1 MFTEKVFAVIDTETK
16 GGVREPYCPT
26 YHCGAIALTKK
37 EIKSKINIIVIEN
50 LDMETAFYGKAKKE
64 YYRALLKDPS
74 VILCFTEAEAKAVF
88 SNWLAE
94 NNVDCVCAHNSSF
107 DFCRTFVRECIKDKE
122 FIDILFAFYDT
133 IGQYAKYKKFCAEN
147 GYYTAK
153 GNCQLT
159 AEVCYRFLTNDT
171 SFIEEHTALA
181 DSEIEVEILRACW
194 ATHRKFTRNAH
205 KGDYV
210 SKQIKCI
217 TK

>member
-1 MFTEKVFAVIDTETK
+1 MAGLRLEHIYKVYPNGT
-16 GGVREPYCPT
+16 
-26 YHCGAIALTKK
+26 
-37 EIKSKINIIVIEN
+37 
-50 LDMETAFYGKAKKE
+50 
-64 YYRALLKDPS
+64 
-74 VILCFTEAEAKAVF
+74 KAV
-88 SNWLAE
+88 S
-94 NNVDCVCAHNSSF
+94 
-107 DFCRTFVRECIKDKE
+107 DFTMDIKDKE

-133 IGQYAKYKKFCAEN
+133 IGQYEKYKKFCVEN

-159 AEVCYRFLTNDT
+159 AEICYRFVSNDT

-210 SKQIKCI
+210 NKQIKCI
-217 TK
+217 IK